1 MNKQI
6 HCLYAGKATVNHQI
20 QSAET
25 IVKGIHSLDGT
36 AFELQ

>member
-1 MNKQI
+1 MKKQI
-6 HCLYAGKATVNHQI
+6 HWLYANKAKLNHQI

-25 IVKGIHSLDGT
+25 LAKGIHSLDGT